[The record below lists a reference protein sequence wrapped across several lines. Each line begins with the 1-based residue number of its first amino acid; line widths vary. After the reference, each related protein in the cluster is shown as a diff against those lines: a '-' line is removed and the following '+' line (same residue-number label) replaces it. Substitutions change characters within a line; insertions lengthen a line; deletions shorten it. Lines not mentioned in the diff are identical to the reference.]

1 VRRRVLHVEAESRY
15 CHRLSGSDVKGLVMT
30 VNGGKV
36 PVWSPIAK
44 AFTVS
49 ERTAANVVALA
60 ESRNY
65 DIVITGPRAVAAQR
79 PASSPPETVPAPS
92 ESALW

>member
-15 CHRLSGSDVKGLVMT
+15 SHRLSGGPDVKGLVMT
-30 VNGGKV
+30 VNGGKL
-36 PVWSPIAK
+36 PVWSSIAK

-79 PASSPPETVPAPS
+79 PASPTEVVPVPD